1 MNGKPIDAA
10 GAGEATQ
17 ERPFRR
23 REAIRK
29 IATAAAVPAV
39 IGGMTLATSRVAR
52 AE

>member
-1 MNGKPIDAA
+1 MNTKPVEEA
-10 GAGEATQ
+10 GAREPAP
-17 ERPFRR
+17 ERRTGR

-39 IGGMTLATSRVAR
+39 IGGMALASPRVAR